1 MKTKKTVILDF
12 DLIGFHFFK
21 NAPEEVDFL
30 KYNHRHI
37 FRFRM
42 GYNVLDMDR
51 EIEIFITEDNIKDY
65 LTESYGSPCS
75 FEGMSCEMIAEELL
89 QFGKEDGCVWVE
101 VFEDNRGGARVDL

>member
-37 FRFRM
+37 FRFR
-42 GYNVLDMDR
+42 
-51 EIEIFITEDNIKDY
+51 I
-65 LTESYGSPCS
+65 
-75 FEGMSCEMIAEELL
+75 
-89 QFGKEDGCVWVE
+89 
-101 VFEDNRGGARVDL
+101 